1 MFVLDS
7 LLVGGL
13 KFVLGKLL
21 DAADAESDEE
31 PILKEELVALQLRL
45 ELGEIEESEFVER
58 EREVLTRL
66 REIREQREG
75 PREGSWRVSGVEAEF
90 AGDEHDPAAPPE
102 PAAPVIRPPVIR
114 PKKRKRRR

>member
-13 KFVLGKLL
+13 KFVLNKLA
-21 DAADAESDEE
+21 DAADSEQDEE
-31 PILKEELVALQLRL
+31 PLLKEDLVALQLRL

-58 EREVLTRL
+58 ERELLARL

-75 PREGSWRVSGVEAEF
+75 PREGSWRVAGVEAEF
-90 AGDEHDPAAPPE
+90 AGDEHVSPAPPE
-102 PAAPVIRPPVIR
+102 PVAPATR